1 MLLRCVSPFEEI
13 FSLCRMKT
21 REEIHLSSLS
31 LLTHM
36 TSANFIKLL
45 TSISECELILVTNLT
60 ISYCDYSERE
70 SGKLK

>member
-1 MLLRCVSPFEEI
+1 M
-13 FSLCRMKT
+13 
-21 REEIHLSSLS
+21 HLSSLS

-45 TSISECELILVTNLT
+45 TSTSECELILVTNLT

-70 SGKLK
+70 SGNLK